1 MIPKIIHYCWFGPK
15 PLPKVVKQCV
25 ATWHKHMPD
34 YEYMLWNEDNSPME
48 HPFVKSAYE
57 AKKYAFVA
65 DYVRFWA
72 LYNYGGVYLDTDM
85 YVLKSFDDLLSDDFF
100 AGWETADGSS
110 ADTAP
115 VGTTDSSISCGA
127 LGACALGAPVKA
139 ILDKYDTLVFEQEKF
154 GDYVVP
160 RLITPILLRFKDVIK
175 IYPHDYFYPL
185 PFEKRFTNDKMQ
197 FNTANTYAVHLWDLS
212 WYPKWRQYITIAVKS
227 MKSNKF
233 SLPIYKL
240 LHYVLS
246 AIRLIPI
253 YLTMYIGGWRLF
265 NQDIERWS
273 EWKSCPFNSR
283 FWKFVFL
290 MTEFKEFRNICY
302 YRMGKLQYFLRW
314 MCPALDS
321 LYIRTK
327 GIGGGLL
334 IQHGFASII
343 QAEHIG
349 ENFKVFQQVTIGYNG
364 DERPWIGDNVEICCG
379 AKVIGGVRVGNNVV
393 VGAQALVIKDVPDN
407 SVVGGVPAK
416 ILKIKG

>member
-1 MIPKIIHYCWFGPK
+1 
-15 PLPKVVKQCV
+15 
-25 ATWHKHMPD
+25 
-34 YEYMLWNEDNSPME
+34 
-48 HPFVKSAYE
+48 
-57 AKKYAFVA
+57 
-65 DYVRFWA
+65 
-72 LYNYGGVYLDTDM
+72 
-85 YVLKSFDDLLSDDFF
+85 
-100 AGWETADGSS
+100 
-110 ADTAP
+110 
-115 VGTTDSSISCGA
+115 
-127 LGACALGAPVKA
+127 
-139 ILDKYDTLVFEQEKF
+139 
-154 GDYVVP
+154 
-160 RLITPILLRFKDVIK
+160 
-175 IYPHDYFYPL
+175 
-185 PFEKRFTNDKMQ
+185 
-197 FNTANTYAVHLWDLS
+197 
-212 WYPKWRQYITIAVKS
+212 
-227 MKSNKF
+227 
-233 SLPIYKL
+233 
-240 LHYVLS
+240 
-246 AIRLIPI
+246 
-253 YLTMYIGGWRLF
+253 
-265 NQDIERWS
+265 
-273 EWKSCPFNSR
+273 
-283 FWKFVFL
+283 